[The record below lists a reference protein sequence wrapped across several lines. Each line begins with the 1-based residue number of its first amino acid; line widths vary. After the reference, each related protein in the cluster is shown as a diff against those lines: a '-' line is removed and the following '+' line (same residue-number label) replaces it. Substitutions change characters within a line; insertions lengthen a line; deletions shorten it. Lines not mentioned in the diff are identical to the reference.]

1 MGVSLFYNRSLV
13 GIETS
18 MTIDEINILIV
29 SGYICW
35 IEESRHTPI
44 RGMHLIRDVIFVIVF
59 ISLYIKIFYVGSFNI
74 SEPASIIGVF
84 FFYYIVLNYFDGI
97 EELILRILGIKEFNT
112 FNAKFL
118 LTSKHTIPDFLEIK
132 DIISEKKPLIEE
144 ELTDYRE
151 ILINLEENEEDQ

>member
-1 MGVSLFYNRSLV
+1 MIVLMGISLFYNKSFV

-18 MTIDEINILIV
+18 MTIDEINILLV
-29 SGYICW
+29 TGYICW

-44 RGMHLIRDVIFVIVF
+44 RGMHLIRDVIFAIVC
-59 ISLYIKIFYVGSFNI
+59 ISLYINIVYVGTMEV
-74 SEPASIIGVF
+74 SEPATELGVF
-84 FFYYIVLNYFDGI
+84 FLYYIVLNFFDGI
-97 EELILRILGIKEFNT
+97 EELLLRIFGLKESNT

-132 DIISEKKPLIEE
+132 DIISEKKALIEE

-151 ILINLEENEEDQ
+151 ILINL

>member
-1 MGVSLFYNRSLV
+1 MIILMGISLFYNKSFV

-18 MTIDEINILIV
+18 MTIDEINILLV
-29 SGYICW
+29 TGYICW

-44 RGMHLIRDVIFVIVF
+44 RGMHLIRDVIFAIVC
-59 ISLYIKIFYVGSFNI
+59 ISLYINIVYVGTMEV
-74 SEPASIIGVF
+74 SEPATELGVF
-84 FFYYIVLNYFDGI
+84 FLYYIVLNFFDGI
-97 EELILRILGIKEFNT
+97 EELLLRIFGLKESNT

-132 DIISEKKPLIEE
+132 DIISEKKALIEE

-151 ILINLEENEEDQ
+151 ILINL